1 MPKKSPR
8 APIEIVHVVGT
19 AARTGTAHVRI
30 VEALAR
36 GLAPDRY
43 RLHCWFL
50 GEDGPLAGELA
61 RAGVH
66 VRALRWNGLKDPSGM
81 YRFARALRSQRVDI
95 VHKHVGGR
103 SLPLMVRMMT
113 RAKQVS
119 HAHGTVSETGE
130 PLPVHS
136 PRLSDRVIATSWAV
150 AAAISKPSSVIH
162 PSAPALDLQIEPR
175 PGAPIIGVAGRLAP
189 IKGIHDIIGAMP
201 VLARRCPS
209 VRLEIAGE
217 GPEEPSLAAL
227 ADRLGV
233 RSAVDFLGW
242 QTDLEPMYRRWSV
255 FVQPSHYE
263 GFGMS
268 ALEAMGAGLPVVAT
282 NVGGVPE
289 VVVDGV
295 TGLLVPPGDPA
306 GMGAAVLSLLEDA
319 DRRARMA
326 EAGRRRVRDDFSEA
340 RLVAATAQVYDEL
353 G

>member
-1 MPKKSPR
+1 MPENSAR

-50 GEDGPLAGELA
+50 GEDGPLAGDLA
-61 RAGVH
+61 RAGVF
-66 VRALRWNGLKDPSGM
+66 VRALGWKGVKDPSGM

-103 SLPLMVRMMT
+103 SLPLMVRLMT

-119 HAHGTVSETGE
+119 HVHGMVSETGE

-136 PRLSDRVIATSWAV
+136 PRLSDRVIATSRAV
-150 AAAISKPSSVIH
+150 ATAVSQPSSVIH
-162 PSAPALDLQIEPR
+162 PSAPVLHLGFDPPR
-175 PGAPIIGVAGRLAP
+175 GAPIIGVAGRLAP
-189 IKGIHDIIGAMP
+189 IKGIHDIIDALP
-201 VLARRCPS
+201 VLAQRCPH

-217 GPEEPSLAAL
+217 GPAEASLAAL

-233 RSAVDFLGW
+233 RSSVDFLGW

-255 FVQPSHYE
+255 FVQPSQYE

-289 VVVDGV
+289 VVDDGV

-306 GMGAAVLSLLEDA
+306 GLGAAVLSLLEDA
-319 DRRARMA
+319 DRSAQMG
-326 EAGRRRVRDDFSEA
+326 EAGRRRVRDEFSEA